1 VKIDPRKQEELSKG
15 QTNTMNA
22 ENHPV
27 DRHQAALQVLDA
39 AHNADPRVCR
49 YGFFSCDDHPF
60 GVGLFHW
67 FSTAAKLLET
77 ISDDMVIALAAVDDL
92 EENEDISAELRV
104 LIGSFGKVD
113 ELTEAHFEALRPA
126 LRGLQD
132 LCWMG
137 TFDELCNSNASW
149 PSELRERFRQGM
161 DEETRSPE
169 IELSAAIAPA
179 EIDDFIEFV
188 RAYGY

>member
-1 VKIDPRKQEELSKG
+1 MNSEDPSIK
-15 QTNTMNA
+15 
-22 ENHPV
+22 
-27 DRHQAALQVLDA
+27 RHQAAIQALDA
-39 AHNADPRVCR
+39 AHNADPRVCG

-60 GVGLFHW
+60 GVGMFHW
-67 FSTAAKLLET
+67 FSTAPKLLET
-77 ISDDMVIALAAVDDL
+77 ISDDLVIALAAVDDL

-137 TFDELCNSNASW
+137 RFDELCNSNASW

-161 DEETRSPE
+161 DEETLSPE

-179 EIDDFIEFV
+179 EINDFIEFV